1 METTK
6 QRAEQSVHTEQPS
19 SLLQE
24 CPGRLLRRRGSGSV
38 FGRFVKEDPY
48 VDYLT
53 VNVFL
58 ATREYTFSMVWTGSH
73 EEFADTWEP
82 CPMLGA
88 G

>member
-1 METTK
+1 MF
-6 QRAEQSVHTEQPS
+6 
-19 SLLQE
+19 
-24 CPGRLLRRRGSGSV
+24 GRL
-38 FGRFVKEDPY
+38 VKEDPY